1 MLAISKLEWKLKL
14 EKVFEIQTHSW
25 SVKTS
30 WLWYQSAKKNQLT
43 FFSNSE
49 ECNWSKES
57 INAWTFNFF
66 SFYDRRGGPSFEF

>member
-43 FFSNSE
+43 FFQTLKNAIDRKSPLMHE
-49 ECNWSKES
+49 LS
-57 INAWTFNFF
+57 IFF